1 MISLAGRDIHHSWGK
16 FVFTGLGL
24 GLLIGVT
31 LIMAGVYRGLVE
43 DGRALLDNSGADL
56 WYKKTRSGRTRSR
69 PASMTTSTGPFSPCR
84 VSTARR
90 M

>member
-16 FVFTGLGL
+16 FVFTGFGL

-43 DGRALLDNSGADL
+43 DGRALLDSQVQNLVNAMAAFAV
-56 WYKKTRSGRTRSR
+56 
-69 PASMTTSTGPFSPCR
+69 PTTTTLPPDYR
-84 VSTARR
+84 AVLDPILAANWT
-90 M
+90 